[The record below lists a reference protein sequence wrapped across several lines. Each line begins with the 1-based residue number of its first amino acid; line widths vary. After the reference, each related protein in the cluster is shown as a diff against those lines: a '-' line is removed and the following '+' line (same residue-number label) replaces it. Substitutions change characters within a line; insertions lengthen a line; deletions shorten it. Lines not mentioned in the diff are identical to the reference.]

1 MINLKLLYKIIG
13 SLLFIETTMFLVCLG
28 VAIGYEEED
37 VFPFACSVII
47 SASVGFTMRLL
58 GRKCDNS
65 LSRRDAYL
73 VVTLTWVVF
82 SLFGTLPFL
91 IGGYLPS
98 FTDAFFETM
107 SGLSLIH
114 I

>member
-37 VFPFACSVII
+37 IFPFACSVII
-47 SASVGFTMRLL
+47 SATAGFTMRLL

-73 VVTLTWVVF
+73 VVTLTWV
-82 SLFGTLPFL
+82 LTLRHPTLPHWR
-91 IGGYLPS
+91 LP
-98 FTDAFFETM
+98 TVVHRRI
-107 SGLSLIH
+107 L
-114 I
+114 